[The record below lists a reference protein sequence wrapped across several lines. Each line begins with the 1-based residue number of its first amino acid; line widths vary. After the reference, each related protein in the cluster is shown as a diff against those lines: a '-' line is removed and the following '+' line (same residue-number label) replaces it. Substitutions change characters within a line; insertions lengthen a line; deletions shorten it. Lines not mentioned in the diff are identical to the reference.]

1 MLVYGY
7 MKKLIDIIQ
16 EVEVNK
22 QAVGHFNFSNIEILH
37 GLVSAASELKLPIML
52 GLSEGERK
60 FFGVREA
67 RAIVDSLKKE
77 YDIPIFLS
85 ADHTYSM
92 AGVKEVVDAGFD
104 AVVIDGSKLQIEEN
118 IAFTKEAVLYAKA
131 KNPDMLVEGELGY
144 IGTSS
149 KVLDEIPADVLNS
162 DVKVSPELASNFVA
176 ETGVD
181 LLAPAVGNLHGVLK
195 NMANPNL
202 DIALIKAIR
211 QSAGVPLVLH
221 GGSGI
226 TDSDFKQAIS
236 SGMSIIHI
244 NTELRLAYRDAL
256 KITLQ
261 ENPDEISPYK
271 IMAPVVGAIEAKT
284 KEFLHLFTA

>member
-1 MLVYGY
+1 

-77 YDIPIFLS
+77 HDIPIFLS

-92 AGVKEVVDAGFD
+92 VGVKEVVDAGFD

-162 DVKVSPELASNFVA
+162 DIKVSPELASNFVS

-195 NMANPNL
+195 TMTNPNL
-202 DIALIKAIR
+202 DIELIKAIR

-226 TDSDFKQAIS
+226 TDSDFKQAILA
-236 SGMSIIHI
+236 GMSIIHI
-244 NTELRLAYRDAL
+244 NTELRLAYRNAL

>member
-1 MLVYGY
+1 
-7 MKKLIDIIQ
+7 MKKLIDIIK
-16 EVEVNK
+16 EAESNK
-22 QAVGHFNFSNIEILH
+22 QAIGHFNFSNIEILH
-37 GLVSAASELKLPIML
+37 GLVEAASELNMPIML

-60 FFGVREA
+60 FFGVAEA
-67 RAIVDSLKKE
+67 RAVVESLRNK

-104 AVVIDGSKLQIEEN
+104 AVVIDGSKLPIEEN
-118 IAFTKEAVLYAKA
+118 IAFTKEAVAYTRA

-149 KVLDEIPADVLNS
+149 KVLTAIPADVLNS
-162 DVKVSPELASNFVA
+162 DIKVSPELANRFVA

-181 LLAPAVGNLHGVLK
+181 LLAPAVGNLHGMLK

-202 DIALIKAIR
+202 DIELIKQIR
-211 QSAGVPLVLH
+211 QASGVPLVLH

-226 TDSDFKQAIS
+226 TVEDFKQAILA
-236 SGMSIIHI
+236 GISIVHI
-244 NTELRLAYRDAL
+244 NTELRLIYRDTL
-256 KITLQ
+256 KMSLQ

-271 IMAPVVGAIEAKT
+271 IMAPVVGAVAVKT
-284 KEFLHLFTA
+284 KEFLKLFTN

>member
-22 QAVGHFNFSNIEILH
+22 QAVGHFNIEILH

-77 YDIPIFLS
+77 HDIPIFLS

-92 AGVKEVVDAGFD
+92 VGVKEVVDAGFD

-118 IAFTKEAVLYAKA
+118 IAFTKEAVLYA
-131 KNPDMLVEGELGY
+131 
-144 IGTSS
+144 
-149 KVLDEIPADVLNS
+149 
-162 DVKVSPELASNFVA
+162 
-176 ETGVD
+176 
-181 LLAPAVGNLHGVLK
+181 
-195 NMANPNL
+195 
-202 DIALIKAIR
+202 
-211 QSAGVPLVLH
+211 
-221 GGSGI
+221 
-226 TDSDFKQAIS
+226 
-236 SGMSIIHI
+236 
-244 NTELRLAYRDAL
+244 
-256 KITLQ
+256 
-261 ENPDEISPYK
+261 
-271 IMAPVVGAIEAKT
+271 
-284 KEFLHLFTA
+284 

>member
-77 YDIPIFLS
+77 HDIPIFLS

-92 AGVKEVVDAGFD
+92 VGVKEVVDAGFD

-162 DVKVSPELASNFVA
+162 DIKVSPELASNFVS

-195 NMANPNL
+195 TMTNPNL
-202 DIALIKAIR
+202 DIELIKAIR

-226 TDSDFKQAIS
+226 TDSDFKQAILA
-236 SGMSIIHI
+236 GMSIIHI
-244 NTELRLAYRDAL
+244 NTELRLAYRNAL

>member
-16 EVEVNK
+16 EAEGNK

-37 GLVSAASELKLPIML
+37 GLVSAASELELPIIL

-77 YDIPIFLS
+77 HSIPIFLS

-92 AGVKEVVDAGFD
+92 AGIKEVVDAGFD
-104 AVVIDGSKLQIEEN
+104 AVVVDGSKLSIEEN
-118 IAFTKEAVLYAKA
+118 IALTKEAVLYVKA

-149 KVLDEIPADVLNS
+149 KILDEIPADVLNS
-162 DVKVSPELASNFVA
+162 DIKVSPELASNFVT

-195 NMANPNL
+195 NMTNPNL
-202 DIALIKAIR
+202 DIELIKMVR

-226 TDSDFKQAIS
+226 ADLDFKQAILA
-236 SGMSIIHI
+236 GMSIIHI
-244 NTELRLAYRDAL
+244 NTELRLAYKDAL
-256 KITLQ
+256 KLALQ

-271 IMAPVVGAIEAKT
+271 IMAPVVGAIEVKT
-284 KEFLHLFTA
+284 KEFLHLFTD